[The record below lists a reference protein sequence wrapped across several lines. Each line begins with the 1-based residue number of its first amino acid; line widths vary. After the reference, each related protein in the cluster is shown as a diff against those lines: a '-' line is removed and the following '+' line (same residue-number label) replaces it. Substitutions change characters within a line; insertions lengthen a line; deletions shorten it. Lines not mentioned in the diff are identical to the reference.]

1 VGVKLR
7 LARTDPDLKL
17 KRRVVQIRR
26 KVLRGADGDGPGAG
40 NRCLLARAVHGCD
53 ARRRQDPQAVTANWR
68 PRGGDPLTHGE
79 IGNDAVEDLAL
90 APGACPSGTCPRFS
104 SQAAAMGPP
113 WRTALLHD
121 SAGLQRPLSRP
132 SARAR
137 KSAASFSRIIFRA
150 RCGSGRAGCC
160 MRCALQPVFDH
171 DDVALQFP
179 LHLEQQVAVLPP
191 RLHPAAEHGADDLRP
206 ASALPQAR
214 AVEAHA
220 LADGSRSLR
229 ELHPEAGPHTDRAA
243 GQLLDALQPDVPPRL
258 VGRVAA

>member
-1 VGVKLR
+1 M
-7 LARTDPDLKL
+7 ARTDPDLKL
-17 KRRVVQIRR
+17 KRRAVQIRR
-26 KVLRGADGDGPGAG
+26 KVRRYPECARLFADLGDDPELRGADGDGPGAG
-40 NRCLLARAVHGCD
+40 NRCLLAHAVHGCD

-137 KSAASFSRIIFRA
+137 RSAASFSRILFRA

-179 LHLEQQVAVLPP
+179 LHPAPHQRQRQPQRPAGPDLHLEQAGGCAP
-191 RLHPAAEHGADDLRP
+191 
-206 ASALPQAR
+206 
-214 AVEAHA
+214 
-220 LADGSRSLR
+220 
-229 ELHPEAGPHTDRAA
+229 PEA
-243 GQLLDALQPDVPPRL
+243 PP
-258 VGRVAA
+258 GR